1 MKCLACR
8 HDNRALAKF
17 CEECGARLS
26 RTCPHCHA
34 ETRPGARFCDTCGHL
49 LETFAV
55 PARPQTGPVT
65 PAGLA
70 EAMRRHRPAE
80 GERRS
85 VTVLFADAVGST
97 PLAERLGEEQM
108 YSFVR
113 ECLSRMTEAV
123 HYYEGYVA
131 SFTGDGIMALFGAP
145 IAHEDS
151 ARRAVTA
158 AMRMQR
164 SLDQYVSGLTQQHGV
179 LGRFRVGLNTGP
191 VVVGTV
197 TDDLRM
203 DFTAIGDTVN
213 LAARMQQIAEPG
225 CVFISERTYRV
236 VGDYFDCQPLG
247 ELTVKGKLQPL
258 LAWRVVG
265 ERPVRTRFEV
275 AAERGLARFVGR
287 DRELAVLEECLEMAR
302 LGAGQVVLVSGEAGI
317 GKSRLL
323 FELRRRL
330 AGQDVTWIE
339 GRCISYGTNIPY
351 LPVVDLL
358 KNAFG
363 IQEEDNDAEITRRVD
378 DAVAGWE
385 ESARGAA
392 PYLKYLLSVDIGDH
406 AVATMDP
413 PERRVGVFQALRA
426 FLIQESLRRRHVVVV
441 EDLHWADE
449 VSREALASLVNV
461 VHSVPVL
468 LVFTFRP
475 GYGDSLEKQ
484 AAFTGLTLGRLDDEQ
499 SLTLAEHLL
508 QGASLPPELKRLI
521 AGKAE
526 GNPFY
531 IEEVTKGLVETGVL
545 ARTNGSYR
553 LQRPLE
559 EVHIPNNIQEVILSR
574 IDRLEADAKRTV
586 QLASVIGREFTA
598 RLLDRISDLQATLLH
613 VLGQLTSLELIHE
626 KDLFPEL
633 AYIFK
638 HALTHDVAYSMLL
651 TERRRALHRLVGVAI
666 EELYADRL
674 PEHYEILAQH
684 YYQGQDWD
692 KALDYLTKAG
702 DKATDAYASQQA
714 LHAYARALEVCE
726 KLGEKTLPIAASIG
740 AKRGFVNFGIGDI
753 LAGIDDFHRMV
764 QVGRRLGDR
773 AVEGTGLAYRGLL
786 ELYGHD
792 FERSEETLRSALAVV
807 DEGFEQVRPVAN
819 LALVQLFA
827 FSNRWAD
834 AKPLLRWAQTAPVM
848 PDPFTDAFW
857 NWFRGIVS
865 YWEGRFDQALGIL
878 KSLSESAERM
888 VAPRLANWWIRG
900 MALAGQGE
908 YEPALRILRET
919 LDAGERVGA
928 WQVRSRVVNTIGWV
942 FAELEDHEQALE
954 WNRAGVALAGSIA
967 GLPNPEIEFNAR
979 LNLADNL
986 VALGQPD
993 AAEQEFKTVEA
1004 VVRNPTPAQRWLLWR
1019 YSLHFFASYGE
1030 LWLDR
1035 GHPSKALAYA
1045 DECLQLAEHSTSRK
1059 YVVRSRRLRG
1069 QAFLAQG
1076 RFDHAEQELS
1086 TALQLAIDLANPPQL
1101 WKTHAAV
1108 GDLRRAQ
1115 GNIEDVR
1122 RAYGRALSVIEA
1134 MAAGLTDDK
1143 LRETLLHSQRVAQV
1157 RRAANVQQ

>member
-1 MKCLACR
+1 VECLACR

-17 CEECGARLS
+17 CEECGAPLARI
-26 RTCPHCHA
+26 CPHCHA
-34 ETRPGARFCDTCGHL
+34 EARPGARFCDTCGFL
-49 LETFAV
+49 LEAFAV
-55 PARPQTGPVT
+55 PAQPQTGSVT
-65 PAGLA
+65 PADLA
-70 EAMRRHRPAE
+70 ETMRRHRPAE

-85 VTVLFADAVGST
+85 VTVLFADAVSSM

-108 YSFVR
+108 YSFIR

-151 ARRAVTA
+151 ARRAVAA

-164 SLDQYVSGLTQQHGV
+164 CLDQYISELTHRHGLM
-179 LGRFRVGLNTGP
+179 GRFRVGLNTGP

-197 TDDLRM
+197 TDDLHM

-213 LAARMQQIAEPG
+213 LAARMQQVAEPG
-225 CVFISERTYRV
+225 SVFISEPTYRV

-247 ELTVKGKLQPL
+247 ELTIKGKVQPL
-258 LAWRVVG
+258 QAWRVLC

-287 DRELAVLEECLEMAR
+287 SQELAALEQSLEMAR
-302 LGAGQVVLVSGEAGI
+302 QGAGQVVLVSGEAGI

-330 AGQDVTWIE
+330 VGQDVAWIE
-339 GRCISYGTNIPY
+339 GRCLSYGTNIPY
-351 LPVVDLL
+351 LPIVDFL

-363 IQEEDNDAEITRRVD
+363 IQEEVSDAEIIRRVD
-378 DAVAGWE
+378 NAVTGWE

-392 PYLKYLLSVDIGDH
+392 PYLKYILSVDLGDD

-413 PERRVGVFQALRA
+413 RERRVGVFEALRT
-426 FLIQESLRRRHVVVV
+426 FLVQESRRHHQVVVV

-449 VSREALASLVNV
+449 ISREALASLVKV
-461 VHSVPVL
+461 VPCAPVL
-468 LVFTFRP
+468 VIFTSRP
-475 GYGDSLEKQ
+475 GYDDWLGERTD
-484 AAFTGLTLGRLDDEQ
+484 FTGLALGQLDDEQ
-499 SLTLAEHLL
+499 SMTLAENLL
-508 QGASLPPELKRLI
+508 PGASLPSELKRLI

-531 IEEVTKGLVETGVL
+531 LEEVTKGLVETGVL
-545 ARTNGSYR
+545 APTNGSYR
-553 LQRPLE
+553 LRRSVE
-559 EVHIPNNIQEVILSR
+559 EIYIPDNVQEVILSR
-574 IDRLEADAKRTV
+574 IDRLEADEKRAV

-598 RLLDRISDLQATLLH
+598 RLLRRISDLQATLFH
-613 VLGQLTSLELIHE
+613 VLGQLTALELIYE
-626 KDLFPEL
+626 KALFPEL

-638 HALTHDVAYSMLL
+638 HALTHDVAYSTLL

-666 EELYADRL
+666 EELYSDRL

-684 YYQGQDWD
+684 YYHGQDWD

-702 DKATDAYASQQA
+702 DKATDAYAGQDA
-714 LHAYARALEVCE
+714 LYSYARALEVCE
-726 KLGEKTLPIAASIG
+726 KLGDKALPIVASVG
-740 AKRGFVNFGIGDI
+740 TKRGFVNFGIGDI
-753 LAGIDDFHRMV
+753 PAGIADFDRV
-764 QVGRRLGDR
+764 VRVGRRLGDR

-792 FERSEETLRSALAVV
+792 LERSEETLRSALAVV
-807 DEGFEQVRPVAN
+807 DEGFAQVLPVAN
-819 LALVQLFA
+819 LALAQLFA
-827 FSNRWAD
+827 FSNRWAE
-834 AKPLLRWAQTAPVM
+834 AQPLLAWAQTAPAM
-848 PDPFTDAFW
+848 PDPFTDGFW
-857 NWFRGIVS
+857 NWFRGMVD
-865 YWEGRFDQALGIL
+865 YWEGRFDQALEIL
-878 KSLSESAERM
+878 EALSGPAERM
-888 VAPRLANWWIRG
+888 VTPRLANGWARG
-900 MALAGQGE
+900 MALAGRGE
-908 YEPALRILRET
+908 YESALRVLRET
-919 LDAGERVGA
+919 LDMGERVGD
-928 WQVRSRVVNTIGWV
+928 WQVRTRIVNTIGWV

-954 WNRAGVALAGSIA
+954 WNRAGVASAGSIA
-967 GLPNPEIEFNAR
+967 GLPDVEIEFNAR

-986 VALGQPD
+986 IALGRPD

-1019 YSLHFFASYGE
+1019 YSLHLFASYGE

-1035 GHPSKALAYA
+1035 GHPAEALGYA
-1045 DECLQLAEHSTSRK
+1045 DECLQLAEQSASRK

-1069 QAFLAQG
+1069 QVFVAQG
-1076 RFDHAEQELS
+1076 RIDRAEQELAA
-1086 TALQLAIDLANPPQL
+1086 ALQLGIDLANPPQL

-1108 GDLRRAQ
+1108 GDLRRAR
-1115 GNIEDVR
+1115 GRIEDAR
-1122 RAYGRALSVIEA
+1122 RAYGQALSVIE
-1134 MAAGLTDDK
+1134 MVAAGLTDNK
-1143 LRETLLHSQRVAQV
+1143 LRETLLQSQRVQQI
-1157 RRAANVQQ
+1157 RRAANAQQ